1 MGGRFMKSSLCY
13 ILCATAVYAET
24 PQRAYNAE
32 NFGGGYCGVGVSV
45 GVKTTTADI
54 NSEFRNRSNSMSS
67 AFYGGSANV
76 GYQHRICGN
85 CFVGIEMGVD
95 LGSASKAKVG
105 GVLKSDSY
113 YIQSTYAKRELLR
126 QILLESSYAFDT
138 RRGADSA
145 LLRVV
150 DSGVWNSFVSVL
162 RYIGGANIDV
172 SNPHLRQFITSPAH
186 AGGIFNP
193 PNANA
198 TLRNFMGRA
207 MDRITE
213 AGRLEISSINADQN
227 LYRGLAI
234 MREFVTTRYPLYAQ
248 ALSHIADQDLSLYNT
263 NGTQAGSRYGGG
275 TDLNGETSFSMLC
288 FFRNAWIYINLNHI
302 GINPA
307 TLNED
312 ELEAVMNTIY
322 VPTAADDAALA
333 VPAGVDVRT
342 VQHNIQTKT
351 SFGVCPYVAMK
362 LGYYFREIRGCLF
375 AKLGLIHLNGHV
387 IPVNSAYGIQE
398 EKFHK
403 IAPFVA
409 VELMKNI
416 NEKWGW
422 AVEISH
428 AFRTK
433 KKMKDVHLFGMK
445 VENSTSISRTNVRL
459 MAMYRF

>member
-1 MGGRFMKSSLCY
+1 MKSSLCY

-24 PQRAYNAE
+24 SQSASNAE
-32 NFGGGYCGVGVSV
+32 NFGEGYCGVGVSV

-113 YIQSTYAKRELLR
+113 YIQNEYVKREILR
-126 QILLESSYAFDT
+126 QMFHETAVSFDMKIMPNDLNSYNNVIA
-138 RRGADSA
+138 AN
-145 LLRVV
+145 
-150 DSGVWNSFVSVL
+150 VWNNFVNVL
-162 RYIGGANIDV
+162 RFVGGANVNIQNNFVTDPADA
-172 SNPHLRQFITSPAH
+172 NPLFDPTTY
-186 AGGIFNP
+186 
-193 PNANA
+193 NANA
-198 TLRNFMGRA
+198 NARLQNIIGNTYARISVYGNGDVFSVFQDLQEFVTNRYPICAAALRNF
-207 MDRITE
+207 
-213 AGRLEISSINADQN
+213 
-227 LYRGLAI
+227 
-234 MREFVTTRYPLYAQ
+234 AQ
-248 ALSHIADQDLSLYNT
+248 QDLYPVSST
-263 NGTQAGSRYGGG
+263 GPAIAGTAAGGG
-275 TDLNGETSFSMLC
+275 TALPDVSVFLLNDFFSGRLFTSYL
-288 FFRNAWIYINLNHI
+288 AAI
-302 GINPA
+302 GVNPA
-307 TLNED
+307 NMGGATWDNLVAEI
-312 ELEAVMNTIY
+312 NTILN
-322 VPTAADDAALA
+322 PSAADDAALA

-375 AKLGLIHLNGHV
+375 AKLGLIHMNGHV
-387 IPVNSAYGIQE
+387 IPVNNVYGIQE

-403 IAPFVA
+403 VAPFVA

>member
-1 MGGRFMKSSLCY
+1 MKSSLCY

-24 PQRAYNAE
+24 SQSAYNAE

-45 GVKTTTADI
+45 GAKTTTADI

-85 CFVGIEMGVD
+85 CFVGIEMGID

-113 YIQSTYAKRELLR
+113 YVQSEYAKRDILR
-126 QILLESSYAFDT
+126 QMFHETATSFDT
-138 RRGADSA
+138 GLGEGVGTYNNVISAD
-145 LLRVV
+145 
-150 DSGVWNSFVSVL
+150 VWSNFVNVL
-162 RYIGGANIDV
+162 RFVGGANVNIQNNFVTDPADANPLFDSTTYNANANARLQNIIGNTYARISVYGNGDV
-172 SNPHLRQFITSPAH
+172 FSVFQDLQEFVTNRYPICAAALRNFAQQDLYDHIHALGTVAGTA
-186 AGGIFNP
+186 AGGGTALPDALVFILNDFFSGSLLRTQLQSIGVNPANMGGATWDNLVAEINAIFNP
-193 PNANA
+193 
-198 TLRNFMGRA
+198 
-207 MDRITE
+207 
-213 AGRLEISSINADQN
+213 S
-227 LYRGLAI
+227 
-234 MREFVTTRYPLYAQ
+234 
-248 ALSHIADQDLSLYNT
+248 
-263 NGTQAGSRYGGG
+263 
-275 TDLNGETSFSMLC
+275 
-288 FFRNAWIYINLNHI
+288 
-302 GINPA
+302 
-307 TLNED
+307 
-312 ELEAVMNTIY
+312 
-322 VPTAADDAALA
+322 AAHDAALA

-375 AKLGLIHLNGHV
+375 AKLGLIHMNGHV

>member
-1 MGGRFMKSSLCY
+1 MKSSLCY

-24 PQRAYNAE
+24 SQSASNAE

-113 YIQSTYAKRELLR
+113 YVQSEYAKRDILR
-126 QILLESSYAFDT
+126 QILLESFNAFDT
-138 RRGADSA
+138 HRGADDA

-162 RYIGGANIDV
+162 RYIGGVNIDM
-172 SNPHLRQFITSPAH
+172 SNPHLRQFITAPAH
-186 AGGIFNP
+186 AGGIFDLVNP

-213 AGRLEISSINADQN
+213 AGSLETNSINADQN
-227 LYRGLAI
+227 LFHGLAI
-234 MREFVTTRYPLYAQ
+234 MREFVTTRYHLYAQ
-248 ALSHIADQDLSLYNT
+248 ALSHIADQDLQLFHT
-263 NGTQAGSRYGGG
+263 DRTQAGSRYGGG
-275 TDLNGETSFSMLC
+275 TDLNGETTFNMAC
-288 FFRNAWIYINLNHI
+288 FFRNLWGMINLERI

-342 VQHNIQTKT
+342 IQNNIQTKT

-403 IAPFVA
+403 
-409 VELMKNI
+409 KN
-416 NEKWGW
+416 GDGL
-422 AVEISH
+422 SR
-428 AFRTK
+428 FLTRSGQRK
-433 KKMKDVHLFGMK
+433 K
-445 VENSTSISRTNVRL
+445 
-459 MAMYRF
+459 

>member
-1 MGGRFMKSSLCY
+1 MKSSLCY

-24 PQRAYNAE
+24 SQSAYNAE

-45 GVKTTTADI
+45 GAKTTTADI

-113 YIQSTYAKRELLR
+113 YVQSEYAKRDILR
-126 QILLESSYAFDT
+126 QMLLESFNAFDT
-138 RRGADSA
+138 HRGADPA

-150 DSGVWNSFVSVL
+150 DSGVWNNFVSVL
-162 RYIGGANIDV
+162 RYIGGANIDI
-172 SNPHLRQFITSPAH
+172 SNPQLRQFITAPAH
-186 AGGIFNP
+186 AGGVFSIGNP
-193 PNANA
+193 PNTNA

-213 AGRLEISSINADQN
+213 MGRLEISSISVDQN
-227 LYRGLAI
+227 LYHGLAV

-248 ALSHIADQDLSLYNT
+248 ALSHIADNDLATISSV
-263 NGTQAGSRYGGG
+263 GQPGSHYGGAS
-275 TDLNGETSFSMLC
+275 DLNGQSTYNMAT
-288 FFRNAWIYINLNHI
+288 FFKNNMNILRVNYL
-302 GINPA
+302 GIDPA

-362 LGYYFREIRGCLF
+362 LGYYFRELRGC
-375 AKLGLIHLNGHV
+375 
-387 IPVNSAYGIQE
+387 
-398 EKFHK
+398 
-403 IAPFVA
+403 
-409 VELMKNI
+409 
-416 NEKWGW
+416 
-422 AVEISH
+422 
-428 AFRTK
+428 
-433 KKMKDVHLFGMK
+433 
-445 VENSTSISRTNVRL
+445 
-459 MAMYRF
+459 

>member
-1 MGGRFMKSSLCY
+1 MKSSLCY

-24 PQRAYNAE
+24 SQSASNAE

-67 AFYGGSANV
+67 AFYGGSANF

-95 LGSASKAKVG
+95 FGSASKAKVG

-113 YIQSTYAKRELLR
+113 YIQNEYVKRELLR
-126 QILLESSYAFDT
+126 QMFHETANSLKT
-138 RRGADSA
+138 RLDPRTIGTYNNVISA
-145 LLRVV
+145 N
-150 DSGVWNSFVSVL
+150 VWSNFVNVL
-162 RYIGGANIDV
+162 RFVGGANMNIQNNFVTDPADA
-172 SNPHLRQFITSPAH
+172 NPLFDPTTY
-186 AGGIFNP
+186 
-193 PNANA
+193 NANA
-198 TLRNFMGRA
+198 NARLQNIIGNTYA
-207 MDRITE
+207 RISVY
-213 AGRLEISSINADQN
+213 GNGDVFSGFQDLQ
-227 LYRGLAI
+227 
-234 MREFVTTRYPLYAQ
+234 EFVTNRYPICAAAFRNFAQ
-248 ALSHIADQDLSLYNT
+248 QDLYDHIHAL
-263 NGTQAGSRYGGG
+263 GTVAGTAAGGG
-275 TDLNGETSFSMLC
+275 TALPDALVFILHDFFSGSLL
-288 FFRNAWIYINLNHI
+288 RTQLRSI
-302 GINPA
+302 GVNPA
-307 TLNED
+307 NMGGATWNDLVAEINAILN
-312 ELEAVMNTIY
+312 
-322 VPTAADDAALA
+322 PSAADDAALA

-342 VQHNIQTKT
+342 IQHNIQTKT

-387 IPVNSAYGIQE
+387 IPVNSVYGIQE

-403 IAPFVA
+403 VAPFVA

-428 AFRTK
+428 AFKAK
-433 KKMKDVHLFGMK
+433 KRLRDANFFGVR
-445 VENSTSISRTNVRL
+445 VENKTSISRTTVRL
-459 MAMYRF
+459 MATYRF